1 MLGGLRLVRT
11 HSPSQLAAQ
20 LLLARTPSQLHAAE
34 VAHAMAAAHAMV
46 AAVRAMVVAARSL
59 VVAHVKVVSHEA
71 SEQGG

>member
-1 MLGGLRLVRT
+1 MVRT

-46 AAVRAMVVAARSL
+46 AAVRAMVV
-59 VVAHVKVVSHEA
+59 VAHVKVVSHEA